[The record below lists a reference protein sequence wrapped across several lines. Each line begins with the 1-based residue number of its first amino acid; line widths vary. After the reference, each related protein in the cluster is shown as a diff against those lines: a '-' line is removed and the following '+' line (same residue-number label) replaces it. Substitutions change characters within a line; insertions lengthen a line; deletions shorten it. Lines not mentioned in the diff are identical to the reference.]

1 MPASRPD
8 GVIFDMD
15 GLMLD
20 TEQLG
25 QRTWLDAARH
35 AGYEIDPALFLRI
48 VGRNRRDSAALMLE
62 ALGPAFDFE
71 KVYRDSFAR
80 FDDHVA
86 RHGVPLKPGIVEL
99 LQELAAQKIPL
110 GVATSTRNARARQH
124 LEHAGLMR
132 YFPVLVGG
140 DEVANGKPAPDI
152 YLEAARRL
160 GIDPQRSFALEDSHA
175 GVRAAHA
182 AGFRV
187 IMVPDLLPPTD
198 EIAAL
203 ATHVVASLH
212 DARAFLLDRIS

>member
-1 MPASRPD
+1 MSDSSIRPD

-20 TEQLG
+20 TERLG
-25 QRTWLDAARH
+25 QRTWQEAARH
-35 AGYEIDPALFLRI
+35 AGHEIDAGLFLRI
-48 VGRNRRDSAALMLE
+48 VGRNRTDSAALMRE
-62 ALGPAFDFE
+62 VLGPGFDFDR
-71 KVYRDSFAR
+71 VYLDSFTR
-80 FDDHVA
+80 FDDHIV

-99 LQELAAQKIPL
+99 LGELSAREIPL

-132 YFPVLVGG
+132 YFSVLVGG
-140 DEVANGKPAPDI
+140 DEVALGKPAPDI
-152 YLEAARRL
+152 YLEAAHRL
-160 GIDPQRSFALEDSHA
+160 GIDPKRSLALEDSHP

-187 IMVPDLLPPTD
+187 IMVPDLLQPTA

-203 ATHVVASLH
+203 ATHIAASLH
-212 DARAFLLDRIS
+212 EARAFLL